1 LRILDHLDQILD
13 FVSDLV
19 DSFNIVEALLNIFC
33 LFEFKVF
40 TSALLIFFLEFFKQ
54 VQKGI
59 EKESKAADCED
70 KICTEYKL
78 LLAGG
83 HFPHALGFLRAFF
96 FFLSL

>member
-1 LRILDHLDQILD
+1 LD

-40 TSALLIFFLEFFKQ
+40 TSALLILFLEFFQQ
-54 VQKGI
+54 VQEGV

-70 KICTEYKL
+70 
-78 LLAGG
+78 
-83 HFPHALGFLRAFF
+83 
-96 FFLSL
+96 